1 MEHSLRFE
9 ELNLTKETVYIEMGY
24 GAVSPDKNVRDL
36 VDNLFLVANNIVRPR
51 FYFRMFNGYVNK
63 DCICCNQKIFHVN
76 QTIATLLKNSERFVF
91 SLRPPVWNIKTFTIN
106 YRMQTMHCYYSSGIP
121 SVVALPKRQETL
133 WKSSW
138 KQNCREYPILTVL
151 VRVIAGGM

>member
-51 FYFRMFNGYVNK
+51 FYFRMFDGYVTRIVYVVIK
-63 DCICCNQKIFHVN
+63 KYF
-76 QTIATLLKNSERFVF
+76 TLTRLS
-91 SLRPPVWNIKTFTIN
+91 P
-106 YRMQTMHCYYSSGIP
+106 HC
-121 SVVALPKRQETL
+121 
-133 WKSSW
+133 
-138 KQNCREYPILTVL
+138 
-151 VRVIAGGM
+151 

>member
-51 FYFRMFNGYVNK
+51 FYFRMFDGYVNK

-76 QTIATLLKNSERFVF
+76 QTIATLLK
-91 SLRPPVWNIKTFTIN
+91 IN

-121 SVVALPKRQETL
+121 SVVVLPKRQETL

>member
-51 FYFRMFNGYVNK
+51 FYFRMFDGYVK
-63 DCICCNQKIFHVN
+63 RIVYAVIKKYF
-76 QTIATLLKNSERFVF
+76 TLTRLS
-91 SLRPPVWNIKTFTIN
+91 P
-106 YRMQTMHCYYSSGIP
+106 HC
-121 SVVALPKRQETL
+121 
-133 WKSSW
+133 
-138 KQNCREYPILTVL
+138 
-151 VRVIAGGM
+151 

>member
-51 FYFRMFNGYVNK
+51 FYFRMFDGYVNK
-63 DCICCNQKIFHVN
+63 DCICCNQKIFHVC
-76 QTIATLLKNSERFVF
+76 LLYTS
-91 SLRPPVWNIKTFTIN
+91 
-106 YRMQTMHCYYSSGIP
+106 P
-121 SVVALPKRQETL
+121 SPRDC
-133 WKSSW
+133 S
-138 KQNCREYPILTVL
+138 
-151 VRVIAGGM
+151 

>member
-51 FYFRMFNGYVNK
+51 FYFRMFDGYVNK

-91 SLRPPVWNIKTFTIN
+91 FAATAGMEYQDFHNKLSNADD
-106 YRMQTMHCYYSSGIP
+106 SSGIP
-121 SVVALPKRQETL
+121 SVVVLPKRQETL

>member
-51 FYFRMFNGYVNK
+51 FYFRMFDGYVNK
-63 DCICCNQKIFHVN
+63 DCICCNQKIFHV
-76 QTIATLLKNSERFVF
+76 
-91 SLRPPVWNIKTFTIN
+91 
-106 YRMQTMHCYYSSGIP
+106 MHCYYSPGIP
-121 SVVALPKRQETL
+121 SVVVLPKRQETL

>member
-91 SLRPPVWNIKTFTIN
+91 FAATAGMEYQDFHNKLSNADDALLLFIWDT
-106 YRMQTMHCYYSSGIP
+106 
-121 SVVALPKRQETL
+121 VVALPKRQETL

>member
-51 FYFRMFNGYVNK
+51 FYFRMFDGYVNK

-76 QTIATLLKNSERFVF
+76 QTIATLLKNSERFGVF
-91 SLRPPVWNIKTFTIN
+91 RCDCR
-106 YRMQTMHCYYSSGIP
+106 YGI
-121 SVVALPKRQETL
+121 SRFSQ
-133 WKSSW
+133 
-138 KQNCREYPILTVL
+138 
-151 VRVIAGGM
+151 

>member
-51 FYFRMFNGYVNK
+51 FYFRMFDGYVNK

-91 SLRPPVWNIKTFTIN
+91 SLRPPVWNIKIFTIN

-121 SVVALPKRQETL
+121 SVVVLPKRQETL

>member
-51 FYFRMFNGYVNK
+51 FYFRMFDGYVNVVIK
-63 DCICCNQKIFHVN
+63 KYF
-76 QTIATLLKNSERFVF
+76 TLTRLS
-91 SLRPPVWNIKTFTIN
+91 P
-106 YRMQTMHCYYSSGIP
+106 HC
-121 SVVALPKRQETL
+121 
-133 WKSSW
+133 
-138 KQNCREYPILTVL
+138 
-151 VRVIAGGM
+151 